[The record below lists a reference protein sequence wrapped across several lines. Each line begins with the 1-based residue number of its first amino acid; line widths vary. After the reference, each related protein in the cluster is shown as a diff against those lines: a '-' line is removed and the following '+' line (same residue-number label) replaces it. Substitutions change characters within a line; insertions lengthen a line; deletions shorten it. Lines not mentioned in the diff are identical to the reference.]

1 MSLNISE
8 LRIEGGTLLKAKSTF
23 EAPKTSYLKRW

>member
-8 LRIEGGTLLKAKSTF
+8 LRIEGGTPLKGEVHVRGA
-23 EAPKTSYLKRW
+23 KTSYLKRW